1 MKKIF
6 LLTLIILLL
15 CGCEKA
21 VPEYLVS
28 GVLVDKVGDEYA
40 VYFEAIIVN
49 TETTKQTLKILK
61 GKGETIYSAVEDI
74 EKQVTQPLLMSH
86 SGVIVVSEDISQN
99 DLREVCEYAQNSG
112 ITLSAYMIKTE
123 NADKLFETKPLSSA
137 CVGYDIM
144 GLIKQNIRY
153 KNRLFEVMGG
163 DYKASLPTINVKD
176 GGLVFEGD

>member
-6 LLTLIILLL
+6 LSTLVILLL

-21 VPEYLVS
+21 APEYLIS
-28 GVLVDKVGDEYA
+28 GVGVSKAGEIYEVC
-40 VYFEAIIVN
+40 FEAIIVN
-49 TETTKQTLKILK
+49 TETTKQTLKVLK
-61 GKGETIYSAVEDI
+61 GKGDTIYNAVKDI

-86 SGVIVVSEDISQN
+86 SGVIAVDEEISRG
-99 DLREVCEYAQNSG
+99 DLIEVCKYAQSSG

-144 GLIKQNIRY
+144 GLIKQNKRY
-153 KNRLFEVMGG
+153 KNRLFEVIGG
-163 DYKASLPTINVKD
+163 DYKASLPIINVKD